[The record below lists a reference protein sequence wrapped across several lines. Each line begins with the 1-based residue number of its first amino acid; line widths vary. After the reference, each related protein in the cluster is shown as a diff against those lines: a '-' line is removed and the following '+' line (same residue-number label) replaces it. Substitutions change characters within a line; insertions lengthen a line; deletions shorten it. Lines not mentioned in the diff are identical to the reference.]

1 MVERAS
7 HERLRRGAETF
18 FQTRVAGNGLT
29 WLITRRPCPVLE
41 AIIGCGVLKVA

>member
-7 HERLRRGAETF
+7 HEGLRRGLRL

-29 WLITRRPCPVLE
+29 WLITRRPYPVLD